1 MYSEKELIERIN
13 DKLTVSEY
21 EVILDLIGEF
31 NLNIANKDEIESLIL
46 KLEEES
52 QKIIIPKL
60 LNTKTKI
67 KRRVQ
72 HYGELTAHYEY
83 EDINYYENDIKE
95 DEVSR
100 RKTEKK
106 KLDNRVIV
114 LKRVVTIIKF
124 YNPEKKDEPSSDSNN
139 ATQDKIEEKRRMN

>member
-72 HYGELTAHYEY
+72 HFGELTAHLEY